1 MNKRKLA
8 VQYFACLV
16 LAVLVLFYSSF
27 SQPYHISIYVRHLG
41 LLRRPRTLP
50 GALFLR
56 FVLSWLRRC
65 GVDFPW
71 EISIDIGAW
80 TTCIFVQ
87 TCCLAKFREF
97 SLFWWLLC
105 VSHPV
110 IHNSLWHRRL
120 ACTYRGIQRA
130 FFFFTRES
138 KIVEGVKIELQT
150 PSTIFDSL
158 VKKKNALHC
167 PINSARLH
175 RDYQKKKTKSF
186 PVRRKDH
193 LLWLISICMVLELCE
208 RSLITLRTK
217 T

>member
-1 MNKRKLA
+1 MCAIWASSDVRGRFLEHFFLGLSCLGSGGAGLTSPERSALTSAPELHVSSFRHAAWLNFVNFRSSGDFFAYRILLSTIVCDIA
-8 VQYFACLV
+8 VLLV
-16 LAVLVLFYSSF
+16 LIVAF
-27 SQPYHISIYVRHLG
+27 S
-41 LLRRPRTLP
+41 
-50 GALFLR
+50 AL
-56 FVLSWLRRC
+56 
-65 GVDFPW
+65 
-71 EISIDIGAW
+71 
-80 TTCIFVQ
+80 
-87 TCCLAKFREF
+87 
-97 SLFWWLLC
+97 
-105 VSHPV
+105 
-110 IHNSLWHRRL
+110 
-120 ACTYRGIQRA
+120 